1 MGKFAKIAIVFIVA
15 VIVIATGFLYETGR
29 LNLLSTGRI
38 STQYPTTSPQYNS
51 PNVVSS
57 NQVNKSVGGSW
68 TQTTGTV
75 GVANNASSG
84 IGILEGDGGSYFSS
98 YSSTPLTTYVLP
110 GYKQLVER
118 MPFLALSDSSFNPGG
133 ATPYVSAPTSTSP
146 SVSGITSLELA
157 VFQPANGTGIV
168 TVGYISERNQSEV
181 NHIWTIMNDSAQN
194 STTSNVT
201 LGFTTSGTPYIY
213 AFVKSNEF
221 TSLFAGLNAT
231 SDFVNVM
238 ISVYSNYLILVLHV
252 STVNVSQSSI
262 LSLMNSE
269 VTVLKN
275 PAPSPCHPIFL
286 NSSQIQSQTGVFET
300 NYLQVDVNIQNASSL
315 FREFVNTSNTAT
327 TASESTYLNDAL
339 SNLSAIAFSTYGN
352 GTGNTT
358 LIGLLKFNDNYNTTL
373 FDLAIAITSRS
384 QQIFNSTYDGA
395 RYIFVNANTTE
406 GTMNGQAYLNV
417 SLMLFD
423 YKSYIGIIEIQD
435 VNGKLV
441 SQAGMKVLLGDEVS
455 IL

>member
-1 MGKFAKIAIVFIVA
+1 MGKFAKFAIVFIVA

-29 LNLLSTGRI
+29 LSLPSTGKI

-68 TQTTGTV
+68 TQTTGTT
-75 GVANNASSG
+75 GTSSNASAG

-110 GYKQLVER
+110 GYSQLVNR
-118 MPFLALSDSSFNPGG
+118 MPFLSFSGSSHSSGK
-133 ATPYVSAPTSTSP
+133 ATSYVSAPTSTSP

-157 VFQPANGTGIV
+157 VFQPVSGTGIV

-181 NHIWTIMNDSAQN
+181 SHIWAVINDSAQN

-201 LGFTTSGTPYIY
+201 LGFTSSGTPYVY

-221 TSLFAGLNAT
+221 IGLFSGLNTT

-238 ISVYSNYLILVLHV
+238 ISVYSHDLILVLHL
-252 STVNVSQSSI
+252 STVNVSKSSI

-269 VTVLKN
+269 VTILKN
-275 PAPSPCHPIFL
+275 PAPSPSHSIFL
-286 NSSQIQSQTGVFET
+286 NSSQIEGQTGLLET
-300 NYLQVDVNIQNASSL
+300 NFLQVDVNIQNASSL

-327 TASESTYLNDAL
+327 TQSESAYLNDAL
-339 SNLSAIAFSTYGN
+339 SNLSAIAFSAYGN
-352 GTGNTT
+352 GSGNST
-358 LIGLLKFNDNYNTTL
+358 LIGLAKFNNYYNATL
-373 FDLAIAITSRS
+373 FNALFAIFPNT
-384 QQIFNSTYDGA
+384 QQFVNLTYNGS
-395 RYIFVNANTTE
+395 RYIFLSANTTE
-406 GTMNGQAYLNV
+406 GTMNDQSYVNV
-417 SLMLFD
+417 SLMFFD
-423 YKSYIGIIEIQD
+423 YKSYIGVIEIED

-441 SQAGMKVLLGDEVS
+441 SQSGMKVLLGDEIS
-455 IL
+455 LL